1 MEFRTKVELPKR
13 GEKIWHEDR
22 ILVMGSCFSEHIGRK
37 LQDNKFRCV
46 VNPFGELYNPYSITH
61 AIERIVKGTPFT
73 PEELVKGDDG
83 LWHSMMHHGS
93 FSAATPDECLQRIN
107 VRLAEAHDFLSQADW
122 VMITLGS
129 SIVYED
135 KTTKKVVGNCHHFP
149 AKQFKRRIAMSL
161 ETALSMSKIMG
172 ELRKVNSDIK
182 LLLTVSPV
190 RHQAEG
196 LHANQ
201 VSKAGLLC
209 GIDMAQQMDSNIY
222 YFPAYEIMMDEL
234 RDYRFYADDMMHPSA
249 QAVDYIWECFDACYF
264 TSDTRAILK
273 EWTSVRQALNH
284 RPFHPESEAYRA
296 FISQTMLKIREI
308 SEKFPYFEV
317 EKEIAQCEALL
328 QTNS

>member
-13 GEKIWHEDR
+13 ELRIHHEDR

-46 VNPFGELYNPYSITH
+46 VNPFGELYNPVSILN
-61 AIERIVKGTPFT
+61 ALERIAEGTPFT

-93 FSAATPDECLQRIN
+93 FSAANPDECLQRIN
-107 VRLAEAHDFLSQADW
+107 TRLAEAHEFLSQADGL
-122 VMITLGS
+122 MITLGS
-129 SIVYED
+129 SYVYED

-149 AKQFKRRIAMSL
+149 AKQFKRRLMMPMDVTL
-161 ETALSMSKIMG
+161 VVLQIMRTVHRINPSI
-172 ELRKVNSDIK
+172 LAIF
-182 LLLTVSPV
+182 TVSPV
-190 RHQAEG
+190 RHQADG

-209 GIDMAQQMDSNIY
+209 GIDMAQQMETNVY

-264 TSDTRAILK
+264 TPDTRAILK